1 MRFLAPTRHQIPTLH
16 HSNVSIDD
24 PAACTILA
32 VLDGTRDRDALAAVL
47 HAAVRDEKI
56 GINVGEVPLQDV
68 EDPESVARQI
78 VENKL
83 QKALDLGLLI
93 SAEAA

>member
-1 MRFLAPTRHQIPTLH
+1 
-16 HSNVSIDD
+16 
-24 PAACTILA
+24 
-32 VLDGTRDRDALAAVL
+32 
-47 HAAVRDEKI
+47 VRDEKI

-78 VENKL
+78 VEDKL

>member
-1 MRFLAPTRHQIPTLH
+1 MRFLAPTRHQIPTLY

-47 HAAVRDEKI
+47 PAAVRDEKI
-56 GINVGEVPLQDV
+56 GINVDEVPLQDV
-68 EDPESVARQI
+68 EDPESVARQG
-78 VENKL
+78 VEDKL
-83 QKALDLGLLI
+83 QKTLDLGLLI
-93 SAEAA
+93 STEAA